1 MTKPRA
7 FCLTILPLSLLTWC
21 LLIGS
26 DRYLAIADLL
36 KSSDP
41 SLVAA
46 KGNSPDSAGDA
57 PIDNS
62 ALITPLLGHWI
73 TADGMTDY
81 YLGRDHLIEIN
92 LLPSQERSP
101 ILHKQKLSYQ
111 VLAPQTDNLIRLQIQ
126 TPLGWVQVRRL
137 HLNGDRRTLVET
149 IDMMGHS
156 FINQWIYVDD
166 RQQP

>member
-1 MTKPRA
+1 MTKTRA

-21 LLIGS
+21 LLIGL
-26 DRYLAIADLL
+26 DRYLAIAGRGD
-36 KSSDP
+36 
-41 SLVAA
+41 
-46 KGNSPDSAGDA
+46 SPDTGDT
-57 PIDNS
+57 PTDNS
-62 ALITPLLGHWI
+62 ALVTPLLGHWI

-81 YLGRDHLIEIN
+81 YLGRDQLIEIN

-137 HLNGDRRTLVET
+137 YLDGDRHRLVET